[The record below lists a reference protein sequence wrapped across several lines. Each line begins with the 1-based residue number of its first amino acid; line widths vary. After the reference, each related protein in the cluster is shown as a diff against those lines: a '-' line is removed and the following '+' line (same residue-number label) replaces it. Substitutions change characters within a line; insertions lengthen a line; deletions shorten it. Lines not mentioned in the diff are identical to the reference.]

1 MIYGSAGATHLDQ
14 LAKIFAEY
22 QMTSTEF
29 NGLFM
34 GFLFL
39 AVGFLFKI
47 TAVPFHMWAPDIYE
61 GAPTTVTAFLA
72 VAPKI
77 SISAAIS
84 KLSSIAGPTFQQVFF
99 FASIASMIL
108 GAIAAIAQTKVKRLL
123 AYSSIGH
130 VGYICIGLAA
140 GTVEGMQA
148 VLISLFIYAAMTIN
162 AFAIVLALRQNRIKY
177 IADLGA
183 LAKSQPIL
191 AITFAITMFSYAGI
205 PPLAGFTSK
214 FALFFAALSSGA
226 YFLASVGIITSVI
239 GCFYYIRLV
248 KRMFFDTPKT
258 WVLYQPM
265 DRNKSLLIALT
276 SFLITPFFLYPA
288 PLFSVTHQMA
298 LSSYL

>member
-1 MIYGSAGATHLDQ
+1 MHLDQ

-84 KLSSIAGPTFQQVFF
+84 KLSTIAGPTFQQVFF

-288 PLFSVTHQMA
+288 PLFSITHQMA